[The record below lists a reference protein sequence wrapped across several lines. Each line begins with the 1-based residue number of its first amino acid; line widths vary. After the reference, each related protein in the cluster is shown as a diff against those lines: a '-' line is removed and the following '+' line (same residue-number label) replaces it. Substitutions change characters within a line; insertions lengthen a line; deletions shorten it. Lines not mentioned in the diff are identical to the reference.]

1 MKWLF
6 ALIASLAIGVASFMP
21 TSAQAGPLIYRGG
34 PYDRWV
40 NTGYVYPNAWG
51 YNYPYTWYNP
61 YWGGGYYNGFYYSS
75 PYYSGYY
82 YGY

>member
-6 ALIASLAIGVASFMP
+6 ALIASLAIGVAASVP
-21 TSAQAGPLIYRGG
+21 TSSQAGPIIYRGG
-34 PYDRWV
+34 PYDRWA

-61 YWGGGYYNGFYYSS
+61 NWSGGYYYNGY
-75 PYYSGYY
+75 YYSGY
-82 YGY
+82 